1 MWAQI
6 DGILRQATAQITDQV
21 AKFRP
26 GLLVALLLLLAT
38 ILVAVLVR
46 TLLLRALRGLEF
58 DQWAERVGVAT
69 IIGWLAASPSQSLTR
84 LAYWSVLILGVL
96 VSLTAL
102 DASMPS
108 RLALTVFEY
117 FPNVLAAL
125 VILVLGSIAAQFLAR
140 STLIGAVNMRLQSAR
155 LLSLVVKWLVLLVT
169 VAMALDHLGI
179 GRNVLL
185 LAFGIAFGGIAL
197 AAALAIGLGARDAV
211 RDAIARQL
219 RESSRGDDT
228 VNHL

>member
-21 AKFRP
+21 AKFLP

-38 ILVAVLVR
+38 VLIAVLVR
-46 TLLLRALRGLEF
+46 TTLLRALRGLEF
-58 DQWAERVGVAT
+58 DQWAERAGVAT
-69 IIGWLAASPSQSLTR
+69 IIGWLAPSPSQSLTR
-84 LAYWSVLILGVL
+84 LAYWTVLVLGLL

-102 DASMPS
+102 DATMPS
-108 RLALTVFEY
+108 RLALAVFEY
-117 FPNVLAAL
+117 VPNVLAAL
-125 VILVLGSIAAQFLAR
+125 VILVLGTIAAQFLAR
-140 STLIGAVNMRLQSAR
+140 STLIGAVNMRMQSAR
-155 LLSLVVKWLVLLVT
+155 LLSLAVKWLVQLVA

-179 GRNVLL
+179 GRHVLL
-185 LAFGIAFGGIAL
+185 LAFGITFGGIAL
-197 AAALAIGLGARDAV
+197 AAALAVGLGARDAV

-219 RESSRGDDT
+219 REPSRRDDT

>member
-21 AKFRP
+21 AKFLP

-185 LAFGIAFGGIAL
+185 LAFGIVFGGIAL
-197 AAALAIGLGARDAV
+197 AAALAIGLGARDVV

-219 RESSRGDDT
+219 REASQRDDT

>member
-6 DGILRQATAQITDQV
+6 DGILRQATAQISDQF
-21 AKFRP
+21 AKFLP

-58 DQWAERVGVAT
+58 DQWAERAGVAT

-108 RLALTVFEY
+108 RLALTVFDY

-155 LLSLVVKWLVLLVT
+155 LLSLIVKWLVLLVT

-185 LAFGIAFGGIAL
+185 LAFGIVFGGIAL
-197 AAALAIGLGARDAV
+197 AAALAVGLGARDAV

>member
-6 DGILRQATAQITDQV
+6 DGILRQATAQISDQV
-21 AKFRP
+21 AKFLP
-26 GLLVALLLLLAT
+26 GLMVALLLLLAT

-58 DQWAERVGVAT
+58 DQWAERAGVAT

-155 LLSLVVKWLVLLVT
+155 LLSLIVKWLVLLVT

-185 LAFGIAFGGIAL
+185 LAFGIVFGSIAL
-197 AAALAIGLGARDAV
+197 AAALAVGLGARDAV

>member
-21 AKFRP
+21 AKFLP

-46 TLLLRALRGLEF
+46 TMLLRALRGLEF
-58 DQWAERVGVAT
+58 DQWAERAGVAT

-84 LAYWSVLILGVL
+84 LAYWSVLILGVF

-108 RLALTVFEY
+108 RLALTGFEY

-140 STLIGAVNMRLQSAR
+140 STLIGAVNMRQQSAR

-185 LAFGIAFGGIAL
+185 LAFGIVFGGIAL

-219 RESSRGDDT
+219 REASQRDDT

>member
-21 AKFRP
+21 AKFLP

-58 DQWAERVGVAT
+58 DQWAERAGVAT
-69 IIGWLAASPSQSLTR
+69 IIGWLTASPSQSLTR

-96 VSLTAL
+96 VSFTAL

-185 LAFGIAFGGIAL
+185 LAFGIVFGGIAL

-219 RESSRGDDT
+219 REASQRDDT

>member
-6 DGILRQATAQITDQV
+6 DGILRQATAQISDQV
-21 AKFRP
+21 AKFLP

-58 DQWAERVGVAT
+58 DQWAERAGVAT

-155 LLSLVVKWLVLLVT
+155 LLSLIVKWLVLLVT

-185 LAFGIAFGGIAL
+185 LAFGIVFGSIAL
-197 AAALAIGLGARDAV
+197 AAALAVGLGARDAV

>member
-21 AKFRP
+21 AKFLP

-46 TLLLRALRGLEF
+46 TLLRRALRGLEF
-58 DQWAERVGVAT
+58 DQWAERAGVAT

-185 LAFGIAFGGIAL
+185 LAFGIVFGGIAL
-197 AAALAIGLGARDAV
+197 AAALAIGLGARDVV

-219 RESSRGDDT
+219 REASQRDDT